1 MYSDRK
7 NCSRT
12 RKAESF
18 TSCFSTDLYWFSSE
32 QLTLSSKDW
41 LPVGICRWGGLSRL
55 HLFQEIVTFLILI
68 AVGWAFYR
76 RYIEKLVRLK
86 RGFKAGLVLIFIGG
100 LMLTVL
106 LGNGM
111 NLIWHEHGLSWSEP
125 IASGIAFML
134 SGVGK
139 TGAAVIFYI
148 AWWIH
153 LLFLLSFLVYV
164 PQSKHAHLI
173 AEPAN
178 VFFNRM
184 ESAGKLEK
192 IDFTDET
199 KESYGAGKIEDFRK
213 SQLLD
218 LYACVEC
225 AVPICV
231 LQQAPEKCFLR
242 WT

>member
-1 MYSDRK
+1 M
-7 NCSRT
+7 
-12 RKAESF
+12 
-18 TSCFSTDLYWFSSE
+18 
-32 QLTLSSKDW
+32 
-41 LPVGICRWGGLSRL
+41 
-55 HLFQEIVTFLILI
+55 
-68 AVGWAFYR
+68 
-76 RYIEKLVRLK
+76 RLK

-173 AEPAN
+173 AEP
-178 VFFNRM
+178 
-184 ESAGKLEK
+184 GKRLFQSNG
-192 IDFTDET
+192 IC
-199 KESYGAGKIEDFRK
+199 RK
-213 SQLLD
+213 
-218 LYACVEC
+218 
-225 AVPICV
+225 
-231 LQQAPEKCFLR
+231 
-242 WT
+242 T

>member
-1 MYSDRK
+1 
-7 NCSRT
+7 
-12 RKAESF
+12 
-18 TSCFSTDLYWFSSE
+18 
-32 QLTLSSKDW
+32 
-41 LPVGICRWGGLSRL
+41 
-55 HLFQEIVTFLILI
+55 
-68 AVGWAFYR
+68 
-76 RYIEKLVRLK
+76 
-86 RGFKAGLVLIFIGG
+86 
-100 LMLTVL
+100 MLTVL

-173 AEPAN
+173 AGPAN

-199 KESYGAGKIEDFRK
+199 KESYGAGKIEDFRQ

-225 AVPICV
+225 GRCTNMCPATGTGKMLSPMDLILRLRDHLTEKGAAVTSRSPWCPRQRSNIREAISWRQRQRAADRRKP
-231 LQQAPEKCFLR
+231 QQR
-242 WT
+242 WITIQA